1 MLSVWCEAL
10 KFVADGMLGKLSRWL
25 RMLGH
30 NVKYAGALSDD
41 KLLKIAKVEH
51 RILLTRDLEL
61 YQQAIAKG
69 IKAAYVEG
77 ADEAE
82 KLAKLAK
89 RYGFPLEIDLKISR
103 CPKCN
108 ARIKPI
114 EKESVKS
121 RVPESTYKYYDEF
134 WECPKCGQIYWQGA
148 HWKRISATL
157 EKAKKL
163 LEES

>member
-30 NVKYAGALSDD
+30 NVKYASALSDD

-114 EKESVKS
+114 EKESVKG
-121 RVPESTYKYYDEF
+121 RVPESTYKYYDKF

>member
-1 MLSVWCEAL
+1 L

-30 NVKYAGALSDD
+30 NVKYASALSDD

-114 EKESVKS
+114 EKESVKG

-134 WECPKCGQIYWQGA
+134 WECPKCGQIYWQGS
-148 HWKRISATL
+148 HWCRIREVL
-157 EKAKKL
+157 ERAREL
-163 LEES
+163 AGLEDSY